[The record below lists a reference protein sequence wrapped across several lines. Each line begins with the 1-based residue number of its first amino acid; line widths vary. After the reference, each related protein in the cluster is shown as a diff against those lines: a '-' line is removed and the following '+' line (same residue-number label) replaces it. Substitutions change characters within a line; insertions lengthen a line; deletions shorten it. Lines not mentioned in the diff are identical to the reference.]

1 MNLVPRKFFLDD
13 FFDDFVPETKNSTN
27 MKCDIY
33 EKDDNYYIEMDMP
46 GFNKENINVDCDN
59 GYLTVTANH
68 EKKKDEEKK
77 NYIRRERSYGSYQRQ
92 FYVGDITE
100 DLVKAE
106 FKHGILKIIVPKK
119 EEINTKKKIEIE

>member
-68 EKKKDEEKK
+68 EEKKDEEKK
-77 NYIRRERSYGSYQRQ
+77 NYIRRERSYGEYSRT
-92 FYVGDITE
+92 FSLGEVDEDKVNAKFDNGTLLIT
-100 DLVKAE
+100 
-106 FKHGILKIIVPKK
+106 VPKK
-119 EEINTKKKIEIE
+119 DQEELKKTIEIK